1 MGAIVFTTIRAIGD
15 AAAQTLPEKLIEAG
29 HWKKA
34 RAIAEA
40 RLREDPRD
48 ALASFLL
55 SQIRNAFG
63 DRESPLVFA
72 EKAVSLDGGVAK
84 YHRQVAEVLG
94 VKAQHSGIFQ
104 QLVLARRFKKEIDT
118 AIALDPA
125 DLQALRDLMEFY
137 LLAPG
142 IAGGDKT
149 KAAAIAGRIASID
162 PAEGFS
168 AKARLAAF
176 RGDRGQVEELLRKA
190 VEKEP
195 RRYQSRIALANFY
208 SANPEAVEQA
218 RQAVKLDPGR
228 VEAYAI
234 LARAYAARGQW
245 AELDSILV
253 VAEKEAPDDLVP
265 YYRAAEALWE
275 SNRAVDR
282 ATRYLRKYVGSEP
295 EGNEPTLSEA
305 HRKLD
310 TLQPKRQRGGR
321 SGLGPPPYYNPS
333 VSAGSLRAS
342 NHFVTVAMLVSKSLS
357 SCHRPTEI
365 PLQPRR
371 V

>member
-1 MGAIVFTTIRAIGD
+1 LIFHRLFILLQSFQPKCVLSGHMRIGALAFAGLLAIEAG
-15 AAAQTLPEKLIEAG
+15 AAQSLPEKLIEGG

-40 RLREDPRD
+40 RVRADPRD
-48 ALASFLL
+48 ALANFLL

-63 DRESPLVFA
+63 DRESPLVLA

-84 YHRQVAEVLG
+84 YHRQIAEVLG
-94 VKAQHSGIFQ
+94 VRAQHSGLLQ

-142 IAGGDKT
+142 IAGGDKA
-149 KAAAIAGRIASID
+149 KATVMAERIARID
-162 PAEGFS
+162 PAEGCS

-176 RGDRGQVEELLRKA
+176 QGDHGQVGGLLRQA
-190 VEKEP
+190 LEKEP
-195 RRYQSRIALANFY
+195 GRYRSRIALANFY
-208 SANPEAVEQA
+208 AASDEAHPEAVEQA
-218 RQAVKLDPGR
+218 RQAVTIDPGR

-245 AELDSILV
+245 AELESILV
-253 VAEKEAPDDLVP
+253 GAEKEAPDDLVP
-265 YYRAAEALWE
+265 YYRAAETLLE
-275 SNRAVDR
+275 SHREFVRA
-282 ATRYLRKYVGSEP
+282 ARYIRKYLASEP

-305 HRKLD
+305 HGKLD
-310 TLQPKRQRGGR
+310 LALKELG
-321 SGLGPPPYYNPS
+321 SGLSQALN
-333 VSAGSLRAS
+333 
-342 NHFVTVAMLVSKSLS
+342 
-357 SCHRPTEI
+357 
-365 PLQPRR
+365 
-371 V
+371 